1 VPTGTLDGVPGDE
14 RTRDRAA
21 RVAARE
27 RKPTWRKA
35 PLRIVR
41 SECIVCDECVRACPA
56 GFGAIFRHGVTLVI
70 VPELCSGCD
79 KCVPVCPVDCIVG
92 DPDWVASPPTWWA
105 HAGAPDDP
113 YLRRASGRS
122 AGVAP

>member
-1 VPTGTLDGVPGDE
+1 VAAHDGASADS
-14 RTRDRAA
+14 TRNRAA
-21 RVAARE
+21 RVASRT
-27 RKPTWRKA
+27 RKPSWDKA
-35 PLRIVR
+35 PLRILR

-79 KCVPVCPVDCIVG
+79 KCVRVCPVDCIVD
-92 DPDWVASPPTWWA
+92 DPDWVASPPPWWA

-113 YLRRASGRS
+113 YLRRTTGPS